1 MIPPLNK
8 DKENTMIEV
17 HDLHAQ
23 AGGQAILK
31 GVDLRVGPGEV
42 HALVGPNGSGKSS
55 LAAVL
60 AGHPG
65 FEITQGDVRVD
76 GDSWANKPA
85 DERARAGFFLA
96 VQKAVVF
103 PGVPTMTFLREV
115 VNAHRTARGEGPL
128 DAADALRSFRH
139 AARQVGLPDEH
150 LRRAFN
156 DGFSGGEAKRLE
168 LMQILLLQPQWIVL
182 DEIDAGMDVDALQTT
197 VALLR
202 GLLNGQRSLL
212 VISHQARLL
221 DELPVDR
228 VHVMKDGR
236 IVESGEAALLTQVQ
250 RDGFAAWDARSAS

>member
-1 MIPPLNK
+1 MLLIN
-8 DKENTMIEV
+8 
-17 HDLHAQ
+17 DLHAQ
-23 AGGQAILK
+23 AAGQPILN
-31 GVDLRVGPGEV
+31 GVNLRLGPGEV
-42 HALVGPNGSGKSS
+42 HALLGPNGSGKSS

-60 AGHPG
+60 AGNPT
-65 FEITQGDVRVD
+65 FEVTHGTVTVD
-76 GDSWANKPA
+76 GEDWTHRAP
-85 DERARAGFFLA
+85 DQRARDGLFLA

-115 VNAHRTARGEGPL
+115 VNAHRAARGDGPL

-139 AARQVGLPDEH
+139 AARQVGLPEEH

-156 DGFSGGEAKRLE
+156 DGFSGGESKRLE
-168 LMQILLLQPQWIVL
+168 LLQILLLQPSWIVL

-202 GLLNGQRSLL
+202 GMLNGQRSLL

-228 VHVMKDGR
+228 VHVMKGGR
-236 IVESGEAALLTQVQ
+236 IVATGDAPLLAQVQ
-250 RDGFAAWDARSAS
+250 REGFAPRGEGSIS